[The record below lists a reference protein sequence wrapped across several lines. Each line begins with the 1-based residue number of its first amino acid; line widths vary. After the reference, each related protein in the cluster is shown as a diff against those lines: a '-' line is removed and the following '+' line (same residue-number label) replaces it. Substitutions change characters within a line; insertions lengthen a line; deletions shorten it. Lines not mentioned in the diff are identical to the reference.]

1 VEVVEQDFH
10 QVLLMEL
17 KDQIQFF
24 QVLRLQV
31 VVQVQDVILLH
42 QVIHQDQGDQEQD
55 KEVKILME
63 QVYLVETHHQFLH
76 HKEIMGD
83 KVE

>member
-1 VEVVEQDFH
+1 
-10 QVLLMEL
+10 
-17 KDQIQFF
+17 
-24 QVLRLQV
+24 
-31 VVQVQDVILLH
+31 LLH